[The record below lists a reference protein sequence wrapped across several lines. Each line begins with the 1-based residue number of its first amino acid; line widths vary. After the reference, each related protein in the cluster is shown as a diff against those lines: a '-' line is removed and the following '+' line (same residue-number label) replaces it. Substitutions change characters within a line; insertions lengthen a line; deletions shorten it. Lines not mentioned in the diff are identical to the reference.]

1 MAGDKSQKTE
11 KPTEKRKREAR
22 KEGQV
27 VRSPDFVP
35 WLSVLIATFI
45 VPGYMARARDILTN
59 RLASVSNVSGV
70 ADTGAALVELRA
82 SIGDL
87 LALTVPLILSAA
99 ALAIA
104 MSLAQTGFVLSLKSL
119 RPKAERLNPIAG
131 IKRLVSPRG
140 QWEAMKAALR
150 MVAVAAV
157 AWPMVAGVSRGISG
171 KSALPLDVSLA
182 FLGSRLIQLTR
193 IVAVLGLVI
202 SAVDYAVQ
210 RRNHERDLKMSKED
224 IRQETK
230 QSDGDPTVKS
240 RMRQAAQSMSRN
252 RMLSAAGDATAIVVN
267 PTHFAVALRYDDV
280 YGVPVVVAKG
290 RGEAALRIR
299 RQGLDRSIAV
309 IECKPLARALYR
321 VCDVGTPIPRE
332 LFQGVAVL
340 LAFVQRLGPRR
351 SLGGVPVMPDDESA
365 LGLGD
370 LRVEASA

>member
-11 KPTEKRKREAR
+11 KPTERRKREAR
-22 KEGQV
+22 KEGRV
-27 VRSPDFVP
+27 VRSPDVVP

-45 VPGYMARARDILTN
+45 VPSYMVRARDILTR
-59 RLASVSNVSGV
+59 RLAAVQEVSAMPDRGVVLQQLRGSV
-70 ADTGAALVELRA
+70 
-82 SIGDL
+82 GDL
-87 LALTVPLILSAA
+87 LTLTVPLILAA
-99 ALAIA
+99 AVLAVT

-119 RPKAERLNPIAG
+119 APKAERLNPVAG

-150 MVAVAAV
+150 MTAVALVAV
-157 AWPMVAGVSRGISG
+157 PMVVGVGRGISG
-171 KSALPLDVSLA
+171 KSALPLDVSLGY
-182 FLGSRLIQLTR
+182 LGSRLIQLTR
-193 IVAVLGLVI
+193 TVAVLGLVI
-202 SAVDYAVQ
+202 SAIDYAVQ

-224 IRQETK
+224 IKQETK
-230 QSDGDPTVKS
+230 QADGDPTVKG
-240 RMRQAAQSMSRN
+240 RMRQAARSMSRN
-252 RMLSAAGDATAIVVN
+252 RMLASAGEATAIVVN

-299 RQGLDRSIAV
+299 RQGLERSIAV

-340 LAFVQRLGPRR
+340 LAFVQRLGPQR

-370 LRVEASA
+370 LRVDVPA